1 MSKRDYYEVLG
12 VSKEATEADI
22 KKAYRK
28 LARQYHPD
36 VNPENKEAEVKFKE
50 ATEAYD
56 VLMDKEKR
64 ANYDQFGHA
73 GAEAGGFGGYG
84 GAGADF
90 GGFGDIFDMFFGGG
104 GGGRRNGPRQGS
116 DLRYD
121 LQISFEEAAFGLE
134 TDIELPKMEEC
145 TTCHGSGA
153 KAGTSATT
161 CSACGGSGQIQYK
174 QSTPFGQF
182 VQSRACDKC
191 HGEGKIIK
199 EPCATC
205 HGKGQVR
212 KMRKINIKIPAGVD
226 TGSKI
231 RVTGQGEP
239 GVKGGPPGDL
249 YVVLRV
255 KPHKQFVREG
265 NDVYCEQEISFVQAT
280 LGDEIEV
287 ATLDGKVKLRI
298 PPGTQTGTFFRM
310 KAKGI
315 PSLRGH
321 GRGDHHVK
329 ILAKTPTKL
338 SDKQKDLL
346 RQFAE
351 ESGENI
357 IEQPDENKGFFEK
370 VKDAL
375 KG

>member
-12 VSKEATEADI
+12 VSKDASEADI

-36 VNPENKEAEVKFKE
+36 VNPENQEAEVKFKE

-56 VLMDKEKR
+56 VLMDKDKR
-64 ANYDQFGHA
+64 ANYDRFGHA
-73 GAEAGGFGGYG
+73 GAEAGGFGGFG

-104 GGGRRNGPRQGS
+104 GGGRRNGPRQGA

-153 KAGTSATT
+153 KPGTSATT
-161 CSACGGSGQIQYK
+161 CSACGGSGQVQFK
-174 QSTPFGQF
+174 QATPFGQF
-182 VQSRACDKC
+182 VQTRACDKC

-255 KPHKQFVREG
+255 KPHKEFVREG
-265 NDVYCEQEISFVQAT
+265 NDVFCDQEISFIQAT

-310 KAKGI
+310 RSKGI

-329 ILAKTPTKL
+329 IVVKTPTKL
-338 SDKQKDLL
+338 NDKQKELL

-351 ESGENI
+351 ECGEKVT
-357 IEQPDENKGFFEK
+357 EQPEEHKGFFEK
-370 VKDAL
+370 VKDAFM
-375 KG
+375 G